1 MMRETTVDK
10 ALLAAFADGELSPE
24 EAAAV
29 VMHLADHPEDQA
41 FVDDLMA
48 ANAALIRAFDAPMT
62 APVPPAILAAIDGP
76 PVRAKVVA
84 LPKRRGLA
92 WAAVALAA
100 SVGLAVVLFP
110 AARPTGLTAG
120 PVAQGQALH
129 DALQS
134 LPSGTTVPLTA
145 GQDLTILA
153 TLPTTA
159 GHCREVEVI
168 NRADRRLDV
177 ALACT
182 AGDGWRVDVVLS
194 EPLPEATPDQGFVP
208 AGGIETEALTLWL
221 DRLGAGMALDAA
233 TEAAMIARGWA
244 R

>member
-1 MMRETTVDK
+1 MMRETTLDK
-10 ALLAAFADGELSPE
+10 ARLAAFADGELSPE

-62 APVPPAILAAIDGP
+62 APVPPAILAVIDGQQA
-76 PVRAKVVA
+76 RAKVVSFPGRRAFA
-84 LPKRRGLA
+84 LAG
-92 WAAVALAA
+92 VALAA
-100 SVGLAVVLFP
+100 SVALAVVLVP
-110 AARPTGLTAG
+110 GPRPSGLTVG
-120 PVAQGQALH
+120 PVAQGQVLH
-129 DALQS
+129 DLLQS
-134 LPSGTTVPLTA
+134 LPSGQTVPLTA
-145 GQDLTILA
+145 AQDLTILA

-168 NRADRRLDV
+168 DRAAGRLDM

-182 AGDGWRVDVVLS
+182 ADAGWRVDVVLS
-194 EPLPEATPDQGFVP
+194 EPLPDTPPDQAYVP

-233 TEAAMIARGWA
+233 TEAGMIARGWV